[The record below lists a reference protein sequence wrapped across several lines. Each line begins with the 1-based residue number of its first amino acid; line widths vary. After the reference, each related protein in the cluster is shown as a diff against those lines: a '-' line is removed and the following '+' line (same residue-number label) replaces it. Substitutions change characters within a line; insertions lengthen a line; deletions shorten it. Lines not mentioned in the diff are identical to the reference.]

1 MLDLSVLNIQQRKA
15 VETTEGAVLVL
26 AGAGSGKTKA
36 LTYRIAYIV
45 DTGLASPQ
53 NILAMTFT
61 NKAAAEMRERIE
73 KLTPDSH
80 QLSAEG
86 QADSRKQVTGG
97 FLWMGT
103 FHSICVKILKREGEL
118 IGLGRN
124 FSIYDSSDQD
134 VAIKEAMKNLNIS
147 TKEFNPRA
155 IKNYISSA
163 KNELIDSEA
172 YESFASGYFQ
182 GIVAQVY
189 PEYQKILKQNN
200 ACDFD
205 DLIMFTVKL
214 FKENPEVLK
223 KYQERFKY
231 ILVDEYQDTNHAQ
244 YILISMLA
252 NLHKNICCVG
262 DDDQSI
268 YAFRGATIKNILNFE
283 KDYPD
288 CEIIKL
294 EQNYRSTKKILEA
307 SYNVISKNK
316 SRKDKKLWTDNLE
329 GENITVYT
337 ARNEVDEAKWV
348 TDKITE
354 ISKNCPLSD
363 IAILYRTNAQ
373 SRSLEEAFLQ
383 SAIPYKIVGG
393 FKFYER
399 KEIKDIISYLRL
411 IYNPRD
417 NKNLERIINVP
428 KRGIGDKTLADLNA
442 KATESSLSPMEF
454 LLKAYQA
461 DLLNSGIKEFAAI
474 VNDLINKSKTLNVV
488 ELINYVLERTGYIKF
503 LSDGTLEN
511 ESRIENLKELV
522 SVASRYEGEEPLIGL
537 EMFLDEVSLLQEAEE
552 RTEQVKETV
561 TLMTI
566 HAAKGLEF
574 KYVFVVGVEEN
585 LFPHSNSILDQKEL
599 EEERRLAYVAITRAK
614 EKLFLTH
621 ATTRLYF
628 GSIQSNPV
636 SRFIND
642 IEDKFLEFEGTSAS
656 SNYFDNNWDEVVSEW
671 KNDLDLSVG
680 DRVKHNYF
688 GIGKIIR
695 MDDEFVEIDF
705 GAVYGVKEL
714 MLEYA
719 KLERLT

>member
-1 MLDLSVLNIQQRKA
+1 MLDLSVLNTEQRKA
-15 VETTEGAVLVL
+15 VETTDGAVLVL

-61 NKAAAEMRERIE
+61 NKAAAEMKERIE
-73 KLTPDSH
+73 RLTVGSNEF
-80 QLSAEG
+80 EG
-86 QADSRKQVTGG
+86 SSSYD
-97 FLWMGT
+97 FFWMGT

-163 KNELIDSEA
+163 KNELIDSET
-172 YESFASGYFQ
+172 YESFSSGYFQ

-189 PEYQKILKQNN
+189 PEYQKILRQNN

-205 DLIMFTVKL
+205 DLIMFTVNL

-252 NLHKNICCVG
+252 KLHKNICCVG

-348 TDKITE
+348 TDKISE
-354 ISKNCPLSD
+354 LSKDNSLSD

-399 KEIKDIISYLRL
+399 KEIKDTISYLRL
-411 IYNPRD
+411 IYNPKD
-417 NKNLERIINVP
+417 SKSLDRIINVP
-428 KRGIGDKTLADLNA
+428 KRGVGDKTLADLNA
-442 KATESSLSPMEF
+442 RARLDSLSPMEF
-454 LLKAYQA
+454 LLKAYHA
-461 DLLNSGIKEFAAI
+461 DLLSSGIKEFASI
-474 VNDLINKSKTLNVV
+474 VNDLINKSKTLNIV

-522 SVASRYEGEEPLIGL
+522 SVASRYEGEEPLVGL

-552 RTEQVKETV
+552 KTEEVKETV

-628 GSIQSNPV
+628 GSVQSNPI

-642 IEDKFLEFEGTSAS
+642 IEDKFLEFEGSSAS
-656 SNYFDNNWDEVVSEW
+656 SNYFDKDWSDDVSEW

-688 GIGKIIR
+688 GTGKVVR
-695 MDDEFVEIDF
+695 MDDEFIEIDF

-719 KLERLT
+719 KLERLS